1 MPFVLGGAKIYA
13 PLVTLSIT
21 AADGLAGTLA
31 RLDAGSEWL
40 QVRSGLPRDAVGW
53 TVAADVDEAFVR
65 AWERAVAHR
74 HDVTYGRSDPVTAA
88 GYVLSWYASVPAR
101 IAGACFAVARR
112 VPRLEPEVVA
122 LHRHPEDLHPDGVAL
137 LDDRFWC
144 LPDDPA
150 AGDPAATVAADE
162 AALGAVLRAQV
173 RAHADRFL
181 GWYTPGARL
190 PRRSLLG
197 AFFDGLDVG
206 LWTGGLT
213 AGVPA
218 ACVPEAATPA
228 LPGGTA
234 EFRDA
239 STLYLLRDAR
249 GREHLTRERVACCH
263 YYRIEPT
270 RDACFTCPRTTPAA
284 RRALAAE
291 WPDEEC

>member
-1 MPFVLGGAKIYA
+1 MFRDRTIYA
-13 PLVTLSIT
+13 APVTLSIA
-21 AADGLAGTLA
+21 AADGLAATLA

-40 QVRSGLPRDAVGW
+40 ETRLGMPRDGAGW
-53 TVAADVDEAFVR
+53 TVAADVDQAFVR
-65 AWERAVAHR
+65 AWEQDVLRHHR
-74 HDVTYGRSDPVTAA
+74 VEYGGSDPVTAA
-88 GYVLSWYASVPAR
+88 GYVLSWYAGVPAR
-101 IAGACFAVARR
+101 IGGACFALARR
-112 VPRLEPEVVA
+112 VPRLAPEA
-122 LHRHPEDLHPDGVAL
+122 LALRRHPVEAHPDGIAL

-150 AGDPAATVAADE
+150 AADPAATVVADE
-162 AALGAVLRAQV
+162 AALGAVLRAEV

-181 GWYTPGARL
+181 GWYSPGARL

-197 AFFDGLDVG
+197 AFVDGLDVG
-206 LWTGGLT
+206 LWTGGIT
-213 AGVPA
+213 AGTPPALVPRA
-218 ACVPEAATPA
+218 AAVV

-239 STLYLLRDAR
+239 STLHLLRDAR

-263 YYRIEPT
+263 YYRLDPA

-284 RRALAAE
+284 RRRLAAE